1 MDKISVIVPIYN
13 SEKYLKQCIESILS
27 QTYRNFELILIS
39 DGSKDESVS
48 ICKKYQ
54 QEDDRIKI
62 LELEHKGVSNAR
74 NQGINVATGD
84 FICFI
89 DSDDE
94 VDKNYLQM
102 LILLQNKYNADIVEA
117 DIQYMNAKQIKNI
130 DDQEEVVTPRQM
142 MSRLYSKNGVRTV
155 IITNKLYKKE
165 IFEKIRF
172 DTERE
177 NEDEFIAHR
186 LIFEVKNKIVV
197 SNQKLYFYR
206 IHKNSRQRTFNK
218 KKLELLEVFDEREKY
233 FPQDKELIIKN
244 RMAKIDMI
252 LLLYSV
258 CKINKQKEE
267 QEYLKNIFEQEYNNI
282 DFKLNIKRKIKYFG
296 FYIMPNIVSDFIILK
311 RGNVI

>member
-1 MDKISVIVPIYN
+1 MIKKVSKNEMRKVRHERIRENLSGT
-13 SEKYLKQCIESILS
+13 SERPRLCVFRSNANIEAQI
-27 QTYRNFELILIS
+27 I
-39 DGSKDESVS
+39 
-48 ICKKYQ
+48 
-54 QEDDRIKI
+54 DDV
-62 LELEHKGVSNAR
+62 KGVTLVS
-74 NQGINVATGD
+74 ATTLEKD
-84 FICFI
+84 LKI
-89 DSDDE
+89 
-94 VDKNYLQM
+94 KNGG
-102 LILLQNKYNADIVEA
+102 NVEA
-117 DIQYMNAKQIKNI
+117 AKVIGAEIAKRAKKAKINT
-130 DDQEEVVTPRQM
+130 VV
-142 MSRLYSKNGVRTV
+142 
-155 IITNKLYKKE
+155 
-165 IFEKIRF
+165 F